1 MSNRLTRLFTEPLVQ
16 FLIIGACIYGA
27 YALFGTPEENFRDTT
42 IIVDAN
48 RIDAFIGQWESRWNR
63 PPTRQEIDGII
74 QQYVRED
81 ILYRQAVA
89 MGLNEDDPI
98 TRRRMAQ
105 KLEFLTSDLA
115 MLKQP
120 AEGELE
126 QYFQDN
132 RTKYREPDQISF
144 SQVFFDPDAR
154 EEATLDDAAEVLVQL
169 RSAGEPDAQ
178 TLEAGDQFMLQGYFP
193 TVTQAEIARTM
204 GSGFAEAVMQLD
216 PGQWHGPVLSGYG
229 VHLVYVY
236 DFQAAP
242 PPVFEDVQA
251 TVLEDWHAV
260 QTEEF
265 NAAFFEA
272 LKNNYDIIIDE
283 VPTDRLIGDPA
294 TTISKEESGGG
305 GVPAS

>member
-1 MSNRLTRLFTEPLVQ
+1 
-16 FLIIGACIYGA
+16 LIIGACIYGA
-27 YALFGTPEENFRDTT
+27 FALFGTPEEDFRDTT

-115 MLKQP
+115 MMKQP

-132 RTKYREPDQISF
+132 QEKYKAPDQISF

-178 TLEAGDQFMLQGYFP
+178 TLEAGDQFMLQGHFP
-193 TVTQAEIARTM
+193 SVTEADIARTM
-204 GSGFAEAVMQLD
+204 GSGFAQAVMQLE

-236 DFQAAP
+236 DFQAAS
-242 PPVFEDVQA
+242 PPVFQDVQA

-260 QTEEF
+260 QREEF

-272 LKNNYDIIIDE
+272 LKKNYDIIIDE
-283 VPTDRLIGDPA
+283 VPADRLIDGAA
-294 TTISKEESGGG
+294 TTISKDDSGAG
-305 GVPAS
+305 GVAAS